1 MLNLSDDL
9 VATKDVHQGHITF
22 GGCTVFVEFE
32 VPASPRLRAS
42 IEPREP
48 NCALVLFN
56 NNPRN
61 KNIIKYFIFY

>member
-32 VPASPRLRAS
+32 VPATAS
-42 IEPREP
+42 NEAKDSAFVS
-48 NCALVLFN
+48 ALAQQCEVNYLAIGSL
-56 NNPRN
+56 
-61 KNIIKYFIFY
+61 K